1 MKITYLHQ
9 YFITPNMT
17 GGGGTRSYEFAK
29 RLVKMGHEVNMIT
42 TWTKPD
48 DRKNWIETEES
59 GIKIHW
65 LPLPYSNH
73 MKYKD
78 RIKAFLIFALKS
90 SKKAASIDTDIIYAT
105 STPLTI
111 SLPAIYAAFKKK
123 VPMVF
128 EVRDLWPKIPI
139 VLKIIK
145 NPILKIITNTLEYLT
160 YRYAKSIVAL
170 SPAMKEGII
179 TKNISHK
186 KIAVIPNSC
195 DLKNFEYNQKL
206 EMNFRQRRPWLSN
219 NPLLVYAGTFGRI
232 NNLQYA
238 IRLAEALKKINS
250 NVKILLIGDGVERNY
265 LINEAKLKKVFEIN
279 LFFENSIP
287 KSDISEIFSSATMC
301 ANFVMD
307 VKETWANSANK
318 FFDTLAA
325 GKPIFL
331 NHGGWMQDLISFN
344 NCGLCMHGKPM
355 NLVAE
360 ELENAM
366 NNNDWLKAAG
376 KTSRI
381 LAKKY
386 FDRDLL
392 AKQLEE
398 VLIAT
403 KDGNLQLIEK
413 IAPGIYR

>member
-1 MKITYLHQ
+1 M
-9 YFITPNMT
+9 P
-17 GGGGTRSYEFAK
+17 GGGGTRSYEFAR
-29 RLVKMGHEVNMIT
+29 RLVKKGHQVTIIT

-48 DRKNWIETEES
+48 NRKNWIVTEES
-59 GIKIHW
+59 GIKVYW
-65 LPLPYSNH
+65 LPLPYSNY
-73 MKYKD
+73 MKYND
-78 RIKAFLIFALKS
+78 RIKAFITFAWKSAIKARNIKADLIF
-90 SKKAASIDTDIIYAT
+90 AT

-111 SLPAIYAAFKKK
+111 ALPAIYVSFKKK
-123 VPMVF
+123 IPMVF

-139 VLKIIK
+139 ALKIIR
-145 NPILKIITNTLEYLT
+145 NPILKFFTNFLEKFT
-160 YRYAKSIVAL
+160 YKYAKTIVAL

-179 TKNISHK
+179 CKKISSK
-186 KIAVIPNSC
+186 KIAVIPNSS
-195 DLKNFEYNQKL
+195 DLKNFEYNEKNEL
-206 EMNFRQRRPWLSN
+206 NFRRKRPWLKN
-219 NPLLVYAGTFGRI
+219 NPLLVYAGTFGKI
-232 NNLQYA
+232 NNLHYA
-238 IRLAEALKKINS
+238 IKLAQELKKRNS
-250 NVKILLIGDGVERNY
+250 DVKILLVGDGVERDY
-265 LINEAKLKKVFEIN
+265 LINEAKLKKVFEVN
-279 LFFENSIP
+279 LFFENPIP
-287 KSDISEIFSSATMC
+287 KSEISEIFSSATMC

-360 ELENAM
+360 KLENAM
-366 NNNDWLKAAG
+366 NNKDWLIAAG

-398 VLIAT
+398 VLVAT
-403 KDGNLQLIEK
+403 KKGNLQLIEK
-413 IAPGIYR
+413 IAPGVYR

>member
-9 YFITPNMT
+9 YFITPNMP

-48 DRKNWIETEES
+48 DRKNWIETEEC

-65 LPLPYSNH
+65 LPLSYSNH

-90 SKKAASIDTDIIYAT
+90 SKKAASIDADIIYAT
-105 STPLTI
+105 STPLSI

-139 VLKIIK
+139 VLNIIK

-170 SPAMKEGII
+170 SPAMKDGII
-179 TKNISHK
+179 TRNVSHK
-186 KIAVIPNSC
+186 KIAVIPNSS
-195 DLKNFEYNQKL
+195 DLKNFEYNQKH
-206 EMNFRQRRPWLSN
+206 EMNFRQRRHWLNN

-238 IRLAEALKKINS
+238 IKLAEALKKINS

-265 LINEAKLKKVFEIN
+265 LINEAKLKKVFEVN

-287 KSDISEIFSSATMC
+287 KSNISEIFSSATMC

-331 NHGGWMQDLISFN
+331 NHGGWMQDLITLN